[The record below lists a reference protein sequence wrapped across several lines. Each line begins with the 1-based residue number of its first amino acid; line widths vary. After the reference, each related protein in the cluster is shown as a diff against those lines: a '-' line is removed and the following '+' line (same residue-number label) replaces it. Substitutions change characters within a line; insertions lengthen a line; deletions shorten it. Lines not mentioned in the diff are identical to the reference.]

1 MKRFAQQ
8 GILVDSPYKVPEK
21 TRWTLL
27 EKLLLGLTP
36 QQYVVQAIRNPFN
49 WVLAVIFIVG
59 LPLIAGRFY
68 FGLNWVTHSSN
79 DYPWGLF
86 LGFGLFAMVPLS
98 SSGFQLGTA
107 CEVFGRHD
115 LEPIERVGLLN
126 GLLGYF
132 FAVVYLLVDLGQPW
146 RLPYPM
152 AVAFGP
158 AAVLFLVA
166 WHVATY
172 LSVQVAEVS
181 TSFFEWLGWPLGK
194 QGIRKI
200 TLGLTVSGIILSTLH
215 QGALGALFT
224 YAPGKVHPLWY
235 SASFQWLHFFVS
247 SLPAGL
253 CMVIAVT
260 TIARKTML
268 WRCDERFTKNLDRLT
283 ISLAKGAT
291 MGLATYLT
299 IKLIGIAHD
308 NEWAYLT
315 TGWGAWFMVE
325 MTLAVLLPL
334 ALFTYAI
341 PRNQMTLVRL
351 GAFLTVFGTVLNRL
365 NTSMIC
371 FNWKLPYREIP
382 HWREAI
388 ISITL
393 FAIYIVVYRFIL
405 YRLPILYAW
414 REELVPQTVAEP
426 VPVKVPIGWRDDPLP
441 TASFK
446 NSTNCSA
453 ASRSYSMS
461 SSPEAQESSRRE
473 L

>member
-1 MKRFAQQ
+1 MKRYKKE
-8 GILVDSPYKVPEK
+8 GIDIVDSHYRQDEK
-21 TRWTLL
+21 KWTLM

-36 QQYVVQAIRNPFN
+36 QQYVAQALRNPFN
-49 WVLAVIFIVG
+49 WILAAIFAVG
-59 LPLIAGRFY
+59 IPIILGRFI
-68 FGLNWVTHSSN
+68 FGLSWVTHSSN

-98 SSGFQLGTA
+98 SSGFQLGTTV
-107 CEVFGRHD
+107 EIFGRHD
-115 LEPIERVGLLN
+115 FEPIERLGLLN

-132 FAVVYLLVDLGQPW
+132 FAVVYLLVDLGHPW

-152 AVAFGP
+152 IVSFGP

-181 TSFFEWLGWPLGK
+181 ASFFEWIGFPVGK
-194 QGIRKI
+194 RGVRKI
-200 TLGLTVSGIILSTLH
+200 TLGLTVAGIILSTLH

-247 SLPAGL
+247 SLPGGL
-253 CMVIAVT
+253 CMVIAIS
-260 TIARKTML
+260 TIVSKTMA
-268 WRCDERFTKNLDRLT
+268 WRCDDRFKENLDKLT
-283 ISLAKGAT
+283 IALAKGAS

-308 NEWAYLT
+308 NEWEYLA
-315 TGWGAWFMVE
+315 TGWGQWFMLEIFIGVIAP
-325 MTLAVLLPL
+325 LVLFAYGIKNRLVGVVRFSAV
-334 ALFTYAI
+334 
-341 PRNQMTLVRL
+341 
-351 GAFLTVFGTVLNRL
+351 LTVFGVVLNRI
-365 NTSMIC
+365 NTAMIA
-371 FNWKLPYREIP
+371 FNWKLAEREIP

-388 ISITL
+388 ISVTI

-414 REELVPQTVAEP
+414 KTADALEPATEKVRVAKAYASEERLAVGASYKTKEE
-426 VPVKVPIGWRDDPLP
+426 
-441 TASFK
+441 ASF
-446 NSTNCSA
+446 
-453 ASRSYSMS
+453 
-461 SSPEAQESSRRE
+461 Q
-473 L
+473 

>member
-1 MKRFAQQ
+1 MKKFMNM
-8 GILVDSPYKVPEK
+8 GLLVDSHNKSADGK
-21 TRWTLL
+21 KWTLL
-27 EKLLLGLTP
+27 EKLFLGLTP
-36 QQYVVQAIRNPFN
+36 QQYIMQALLNPFN
-49 WVLAVIFIVG
+49 WLLALIFAVG
-59 LPLIAGRFY
+59 LPILAGRFY

-126 GLLGYF
+126 GLLGYL
-132 FAVVYLLVDLGQPW
+132 FAVIYLLCDLGQPW

-158 AAVLFLVA
+158 ASVLFLVA

-181 TSFFEWLGWPLGK
+181 ASFFEWIGWPLGK
-194 QGIRKI
+194 QGVRKM
-200 TLGLTVSGIILSTLH
+200 TLGLTVAGIILSTLH

-247 SLPAGL
+247 SLPGGL
-253 CMVIAVT
+253 CMVITVT
-260 TIARKTML
+260 TIARKTME
-268 WRCDERFTKNLDRLT
+268 WRCDERFKSTLDKLT
-283 ISLAKGAT
+283 ITLAKGAT

-299 IKLIGIAHD
+299 IKLIGVAHD
-308 NEWAYLT
+308 NEWSYFA
-315 TGWGAWFMVE
+315 TGWGAWFLFE
-325 MTLAVLLPL
+325 MGVGVILPL
-334 ALFTYAI
+334 ILFVYAI
-341 PRNQMTLVRL
+341 PRNAFAIARL
-351 GAFLTVFGTVLNRL
+351 AAFFTVFGVVLNRV
-365 NTSMIC
+365 NTAMIC

-382 HWREAI
+382 HWREVVIAVMI
-388 ISITL
+388 Y
-393 FAIYIVVYRFIL
+393 AIYIVVYRFIL
-405 YRLPILYAW
+405 YRLPILYQW
-414 REELVPQTVAEP
+414 KEEP
-426 VPVKVPIGWRDDPLP
+426 VLEAVAVPSSNGRAPAYREALSP
-441 TASFK
+441 
-446 NSTNCSA
+446 A
-453 ASRSYSMS
+453 ASYREAVEEPVAISSY
-461 SSPEAQESSRRE
+461 AATGLGADESGRGG